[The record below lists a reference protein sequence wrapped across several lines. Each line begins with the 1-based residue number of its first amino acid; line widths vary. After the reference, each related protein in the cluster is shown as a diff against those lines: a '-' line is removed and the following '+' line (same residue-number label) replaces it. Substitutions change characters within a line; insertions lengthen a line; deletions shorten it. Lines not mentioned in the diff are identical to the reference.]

1 MTSRRNSSSTR
12 PTGCQFRNHNS
23 QSTSPAEGRS
33 GKGLCLFFLASLAA
47 VLPLRAEPRP
57 DALPALIPSD
67 QAHGRIGLH
76 GRPGDPAWVVIDLG
90 EAVTPDEVV
99 IFPARIP
106 AAEEGIAP
114 GGFPPGLEVEI
125 AAEDGFAPAVRLGRW
140 TEETSGAGAALPF
153 LRIPGNGASG
163 RFLRV
168 KVSGSR
174 PGPGGRGRFFTLG
187 EIVVLENGRNTALG
201 RPVRCSASTENPP
214 RWQVGNLTDG
224 YLWCE
229 GFAGSGEAPG
239 NGYHSAIEN
248 SGPQGHKSVEV
259 DLGEEREIDSVSLV
273 PARPRDFADAAGF
286 GFPLRFRVVADAG
299 ASSERILF
307 DSGVEPF
314 PNPGSAAVVLPVEG
328 TRARR
333 IRLDCTELWR
343 RTDDYLLALAELE
356 VWSGPVNL
364 ALGRPVTAL
373 DNLETSQWKAAYL
386 TDGFSSR
393 RALLGWSAW
402 LDGVSERI
410 ALEAR
415 LQADAA
421 ERERQRSAARERWIA
436 ISGTGTVVVALL
448 GVIALLMQR
457 RQAEREREAL
467 RVRIAQDLHDEIG
480 ASLSHLALQ
489 GDLAAR
495 KLPPEDPVRGR
506 VLALA
511 ATARETLGTMRDIVW
526 LLAPA
531 AGTWREFSARL
542 TEIANR
548 LGGDFEV
555 TVTVEGEEPAGGP
568 AVELARE
575 VVLFLKEALTNAR
588 RHSGSIGADV
598 IIRWRPDRFGLEV
611 RDRGCG
617 FDPEDPSLVR
627 GAGLRSL
634 QGRAARMAGR
644 CEIRSDKGVGTS
656 VNLEIPL
663 AAAR

>member
-1 MTSRRNSSSTR
+1 MRIVSLLAVWVLFCSA
-12 PTGCQFRNHNS
+12 QS
-23 QSTSPAEGRS
+23 QAVEP
-33 GKGLCLFFLASLAA
+33 SL
-47 VLPLRAEPRP
+47 
-57 DALPALIPSD
+57 DALPPLIPSD

-125 AAEDGFAPAVRLGRW
+125 AADDTFVSAVRLGRW
-140 TEETSGAGAALPF
+140 MEEAAGAGAALPF

-187 EIVVLENGRNTALG
+187 EVVVLENGRNTALG
-201 RPVRCSASTENPP
+201 RTVTCSGSTENPP

-248 SGPQGHKSVEV
+248 SGPQGRKWVEV
-259 DLGEEREIDSVSLV
+259 DLGEEREIDSVSLI

-299 ASSERILF
+299 ASSERVLF
-307 DSGVEPF
+307 DSGAEPF
-314 PNPGSAAVVLPVEG
+314 PNPGSAAVTLPFEG

-364 ALGRPVTAL
+364 ALGRPVTGL

-415 LQADAA
+415 LQADAS
-421 ERERQRSAARERWIA
+421 ERERQRSEARERWIA
-436 ISGTGTVVVALL
+436 ISGAGTVVVALL

-467 RVRIAQDLHDEIG
+467 RARIAQDLHDEIG

-495 KLPPEDPVRGR
+495 KLPPEDPMRGR

-511 ATARETLGTMRDIVW
+511 STARETLGTMRDIVW

-542 TEIANR
+542 TEIAQR

-555 TVTVEGEEPAGGP
+555 GVTVEGEEPAGGP
-568 AVELARE
+568 PVELARE

-588 RHSGSIGADV
+588 RHSGATGAAV
-598 IIRWRPDRFGLEV
+598 IIHWRPDGFGLEV

-634 QGRAARMAGR
+634 QGRAARMSGR
-644 CEIRSDKGVGTS
+644 CEIRSAKGAGTS